1 MCNDSFKNKRF
12 TIFNTALCTDVE
24 VKYADEKMD
33 ISCSCGFPS
42 VQAELEYKVFDISVR
57 GPL

>member
-1 MCNDSFKNKRF
+1 M
-12 TIFNTALCTDVE
+12 ILALCTNID

-42 VQAELEYKVFDISVR
+42 VQAELEYKVFDNSD
-57 GPL
+57 